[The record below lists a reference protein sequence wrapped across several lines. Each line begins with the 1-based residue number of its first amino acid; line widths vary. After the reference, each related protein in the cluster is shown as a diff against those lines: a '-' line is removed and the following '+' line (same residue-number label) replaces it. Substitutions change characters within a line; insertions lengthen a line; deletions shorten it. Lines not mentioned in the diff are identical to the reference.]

1 LLCPWWET
9 PEREVSFDTGECEG
23 RRLEAEMFSN
33 NSPLACQIEIAFV
46 EGRVMHAWNLF
57 GSAFRHV
64 AMLVALGL
72 TCSTPCAALPAETLV
87 VQIDHA
93 RPVKVPAGAQTLVIG
108 NPMIAD
114 VTMLKQGNV
123 MILTG
128 KGFGE
133 TNFIAL
139 DAAGNPVAE
148 STIRVVAGDG
158 ALVVQR
164 GLERQSYSCEPRC
177 QPTVRLGDDAKYFG
191 EVSAQVQAHN
201 TQAATNK

>member
-1 LLCPWWET
+1 
-9 PEREVSFDTGECEG
+9 
-23 RRLEAEMFSN
+23 MY
-33 NSPLACQIEIAFV
+33 
-46 EGRVMHAWNLF
+46 AWNPF

-64 AMLVALGL
+64 AMLVVLGL
-72 TCSTPCAALPAETLV
+72 VCSTPCAAVPVETLV

-93 RPVKVPAGAQTLVIG
+93 RTIKSPSGTQTLIIG
-108 NPMIAD
+108 NPMVAD
-114 VTMLKQGNV
+114 VTMLKQGRI

-139 DAAGNPVAE
+139 DASGNSLME
-148 STIRVVAGDG
+148 STIQVVSSDS

-164 GLERQSYSCEPRC
+164 GLERESYSCAPRC
-177 QPTVRLGDDAKYFG
+177 QPTLRLGDDAKYFG

-201 TQAATNK
+201 TQVAPK

>member
-1 LLCPWWET
+1 
-9 PEREVSFDTGECEG
+9 
-23 RRLEAEMFSN
+23 MY
-33 NSPLACQIEIAFV
+33 
-46 EGRVMHAWNLF
+46 AWNLF

-64 AMLVALGL
+64 AMLVAFGL
-72 TCSTPCAALPAETLV
+72 VCSTPCAAIPAETLV

-93 RPVKVPAGAQTLVIG
+93 RTIQIPSGTQTLIIG
-108 NPMIAD
+108 NPMVAD
-114 VTMLKQGNV
+114 VTMLKQGRI

-139 DAAGNPVAE
+139 DASGNPLME
-148 STIRVVAGDG
+148 STIQVVSSDS

-164 GLERQSYSCEPRC
+164 GLERESYSCAPRC
-177 QPTVRLGDDAKYFG
+177 QPTLRLGDDAKYFG

-201 TQAATNK
+201 SQVAPK